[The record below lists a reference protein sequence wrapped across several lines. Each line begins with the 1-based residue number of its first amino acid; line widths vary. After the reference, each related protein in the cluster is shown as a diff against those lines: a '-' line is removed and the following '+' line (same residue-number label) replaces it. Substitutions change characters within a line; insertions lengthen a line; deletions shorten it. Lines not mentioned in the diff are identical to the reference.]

1 MCVCVEGDECGGGG
15 RGGNVCVG
23 GERGVSV
30 QKKGQ
35 AARENVMRRQL
46 TQHQYS
52 PYSLTPDVPV
62 YC

>member
-1 MCVCVEGDECGGGG
+1 MWGRGEGGECVCG
-15 RGGNVCVG
+15 R
-23 GERGVSV
+23 ERGVSV

-46 TQHQYS
+46 TQRQYS